1 MRGVV
6 KLTEVKPL
14 NPLHPVAT
22 GSVTNLDDLCYI
34 EVCFSRSTGLL
45 RIEPLNS
52 PVSRRSFSLSFEFSN
67 VYYKSYKFVT
77 LPARCFANP
86 DIVAVLV
93 DLLVS
98 NTRVHHFYERLG
110 FKRIN
115 RQQFGDDDCFVYRLN
130 REDWRSDGIW

>member
-1 MRGVV
+1 MQ
-6 KLTEVKPL
+6 LAL
-14 NPLHPVAT
+14 
-22 GSVTNLDDLCYI
+22 
-34 EVCFSRSTGLL
+34 
-45 RIEPLNS
+45 
-52 PVSRRSFSLSFEFSN
+52 
-67 VYYKSYKFVT
+67 
-77 LPARCFANP
+77 ARCFANP